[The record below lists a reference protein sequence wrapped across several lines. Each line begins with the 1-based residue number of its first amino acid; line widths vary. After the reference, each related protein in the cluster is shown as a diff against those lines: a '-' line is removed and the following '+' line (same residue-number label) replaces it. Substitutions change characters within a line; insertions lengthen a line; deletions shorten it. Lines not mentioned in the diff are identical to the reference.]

1 MHYLALDVGS
11 SFIKGAVVNVEH
23 LTVEHVTRVPFPEP
37 ISELPPGY
45 FEVDPSLIVAAVRNL
60 IRTLMFHAP
69 APTGVLVS
77 SQMGGV
83 ILTGGDGAPISN
95 YYSWRDQRATQPHPS
110 KYGSYAEVLRKR
122 LGGDE
127 IVKLGNELRA
137 GSPLTILFWLAEKNL
152 LPLWGEPLSLGDYVV
167 RALCGGRRTNADPTL
182 ALGLIDLTTNSW
194 HSHAFNT
201 LGLEALDWPELDA
214 VWRNTGVI
222 ELDGKGIP
230 CYPPIGDHQAAL
242 AGSLLQNEELS
253 INISTGSQISLL
265 MDRFVPGCYQTRSYL
280 DGRFLNTIT
289 HLPAGRSID
298 VLVNLVT
305 EISGLQGV
313 KLADPWPTIIKAAEA
328 VQDTELSANLTFFD
342 GSLGS
347 QGSITNI
354 TTENLALGTLFRAA
368 FRNMAENYATCAA
381 LLSPDDAWRRL
392 VFSGGMAQNIP
403 LLRQF
408 IQEKLPSESR
418 LCSSTEDALLGLL
431 VITLVISGRSKTL
444 QEASLLVSR
453 KNVP

>member
-1 MHYLALDVGS
+1 M
-11 SFIKGAVVNVEH
+11 
-23 LTVEHVTRVPFPEP
+23 
-37 ISELPPGY
+37 
-45 FEVDPSLIVAAVRNL
+45 
-60 IRTLMFHAP
+60 
-69 APTGVLVS
+69 
-77 SQMGGV
+77 
-83 ILTGGDGAPISN
+83 
-95 YYSWRDQRATQPHPS
+95 
-110 KYGSYAEVLRKR
+110 
-122 LGGDE
+122 
-127 IVKLGNELRA
+127 
-137 GSPLTILFWLAEKNL
+137 
-152 LPLWGEPLSLGDYVV
+152 GDYVV
-167 RALCGGRRTNADPTL
+167 RTLCSGRRTNADPTL

-194 HSHAFNT
+194 HSHAFSA
-201 LGLEALDWPELDA
+201 LGLEALVWPELDG
-214 VWRNTGVI
+214 VWRNTGVVK
-222 ELDGKGIP
+222 LDGKGIP

-265 MDRFVPGCYQTRSYL
+265 MDRFVPGCYQTRPYL

-368 FRNMAENYATCAA
+368 FCNMAESYATCAA
-381 LLSPDDAWRRL
+381 RLSPNHAWRSL

-403 LLRQF
+403 LLRKF
-408 IQEKLPSESR
+408 ILEKLPGESR
-418 LCSSTEDALLGLL
+418 LCSSTEDTLLGLL
-431 VITLVISGRSKTL
+431 AISLVISGRAKTL
-444 QEASLLVSR
+444 QDASLLVAS
-453 KNVP
+453 KSVQ